1 MGALYSALAAV
12 VLILFVIAG
21 WGLGWHVLFTV
32 VFPYAAAAAFI
43 AGFIYRVLKWAKAPV
58 PFRIATVCGQQKSL
72 PWIKDNRTE
81 SPSTSMGVVARIAL
95 EVLFF
100 RSLLHN
106 EKVEL
111 KEAHKLIYRENILL
125 WLGGLAFHWSLL
137 AIVLRHARF
146 FLEPIPSW
154 VLSIQWLDEILYNLF
169 QGLIPFLYI
178 SDVVILIALTYLFVR
193 RVIYPQIRYLSLPS
207 DYFVLLVLFCA
218 VASGILMRLFF
229 KVDLESVKEW
239 VMGMLSL
246 HPSVPKGVNV
256 FFYIHLFFVV
266 FLAAYFPVS
275 KLMHMG
281 GIFLSPTRNLANTSR
296 RVRHVNPWDYPVKV
310 HTYEEYEDEF
320 RGPMKEVGLPLD
332 KE

>member
-1 MGALYSALAAV
+1 MAALYSALAAV
-12 VLILFVIAG
+12 ILILFAIAG
-21 WGLGWHVLFTV
+21 WGLGWHVLFFV
-32 VFPYAAAAAFI
+32 IFPYAAAAAFVF
-43 AGFIYRVLKWAKAPV
+43 GFIYRVLKWAKSPV

-72 PWIKDNRTE
+72 PWIKDNPTE
-81 SPSTSMGVVARIAL
+81 SPSTSKGVVARIAL
-95 EVLFF
+95 EVLLF

-111 KEAHKLIYRENILL
+111 KDAHKLIFRENTFL
-125 WLGGLAFHWSLL
+125 WLGGLVFHWSLL
-137 AIVLRHARF
+137 AIVLRHLRF

-178 SDVVILIALTYLFVR
+178 SDFVILIGLTYLFLR
-193 RVIYPQIRYLSLPS
+193 RVVYPQIRYLSLPS
-207 DYFVLLVLFCA
+207 DYFVLLILFCT

-229 KVDLESVKEW
+229 KVDLEGVKEW
-239 VMGMLSL
+239 VMGMISL

-275 KLMHMG
+275 KLMHLG

-296 RVRHVNPWDYPVKV
+296 RERHVNPWDYPVKV